1 MISTNVDLIFESN
14 RKDQHLPLNYTK
26 NYYGTALKD
35 KLKLNEDFTAI
46 SEELF
51 IYLSEKHKCLRPI
64 IRYDF
69 YLFHL
74 VFSLN

>member
-1 MISTNVDLIFESN
+1 MISTNFDLIFEPKGKN
-14 RKDQHLPLNYTK
+14 QYLPLNYNK
-26 NYYGTALKD
+26 NYYDTVLKD
-35 KLKLNEDFTAI
+35 NLKLNEDFTAI

-51 IYLSEKHKCLRPI
+51 IYLSEKYKCLRPI

-74 VFSLN
+74 WFSLN

>member
-1 MISTNVDLIFESN
+1 MISKNVDLIFEPK
-14 RKDQHLPLNYTK
+14 RKDQYLPLNYVK
-26 NYYGTALKD
+26 NYYDTVLKD
-35 KLKLNEDFTAI
+35 NLKLNKDFTAI

-51 IYLSEKHKCLRPI
+51 TYLSEKKHKCLKPI

-74 VFSLN
+74 